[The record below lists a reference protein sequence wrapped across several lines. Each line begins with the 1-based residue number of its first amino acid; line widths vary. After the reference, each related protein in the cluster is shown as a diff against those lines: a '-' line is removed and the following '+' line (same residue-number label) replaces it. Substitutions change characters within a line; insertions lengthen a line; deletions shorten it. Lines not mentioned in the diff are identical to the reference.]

1 MEISSKQALRIVV
14 KDFTGNLIA
23 IIDDTGSRTYGG
35 ATVSIDRPLTDYT
48 TLEDIEKIGSDVLI
62 PRQVAGF
69 LKCSPYSINCQ
80 AMQDPSKLGFPVLMV
95 GSRVKI
101 PKAGFLKFCRGIKLD
116 EEVNIGEEK
125 NNT

>member
-14 KDFTGNLIA
+14 KDLTGNLIA

-101 PKAGFLKFCRGIKLD
+101 PKAGFLKFCRGIKSD
-116 EEVNIGEEK
+116 EEGAESAV
-125 NNT
+125 

>member
-1 MEISSKQALRIVV
+1 MEISSKQALQIVV
-14 KDFTGNLIA
+14 KDLTGNLIA

-80 AMQDPSKLGFPVLMV
+80 ASKIMNVEIYLDTKTTEQWTAVTQDIFTSTTP
-95 GSRVKI
+95 
-101 PKAGFLKFCRGIKLD
+101 
-116 EEVNIGEEK
+116 
-125 NNT
+125 